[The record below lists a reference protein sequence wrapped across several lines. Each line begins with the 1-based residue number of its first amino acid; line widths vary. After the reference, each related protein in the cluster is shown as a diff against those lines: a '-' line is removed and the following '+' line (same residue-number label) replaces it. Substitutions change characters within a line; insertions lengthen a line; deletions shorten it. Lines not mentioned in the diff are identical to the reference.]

1 VNLAE
6 IGARYIVTP
15 QTVLTGGVGVGF
27 GGDRRQDFR
36 VTAGLQHSLS
46 FPYSFDPPR

>member
-1 VNLAE
+1 VRSVDQRLGAE
-6 IGARYIVTP
+6 SSCD
-15 QTVLTGGVGVGF
+15 GVGF

-46 FPYSFDPPR
+46 FPYSWDPPR